1 MCAKRPDMVLHI
13 SHGSARHQPKTLPG
27 PPAEKDPPPPIRN
40 CRTVTA
46 VLPFTSFQPPGYSNA
61 SMACVKS
68 AGLYC
73 LQSPAAYLI
82 RTHCRDNW
90 HAGKQAVPVSRIFL
104 EQGCLP
110 AYLKSP
116 PMYCDSGGLL
126 LPPDKPS
133 SSGCARLTSSFCTQ

>member
-1 MCAKRPDMVLHI
+1 M
-13 SHGSARHQPKTLPG
+13 
-27 PPAEKDPPPPIRN
+27 
-40 CRTVTA
+40 TA

-73 LQSPAAYLI
+73 L
-82 RTHCRDNW
+82 H
-90 HAGKQAVPVSRIFL
+90 
-104 EQGCLP
+104 LP
-110 AYLKSP
+110 ATCLSTALAKMLRSCQTDRALENFWDQVRCLFSTPAQMMLATGEVGMLFWAIYWGQKLFQAHLKSP

-133 SSGCARLTSSFCTQ
+133 SSGCAIFTSSFCTHATSP